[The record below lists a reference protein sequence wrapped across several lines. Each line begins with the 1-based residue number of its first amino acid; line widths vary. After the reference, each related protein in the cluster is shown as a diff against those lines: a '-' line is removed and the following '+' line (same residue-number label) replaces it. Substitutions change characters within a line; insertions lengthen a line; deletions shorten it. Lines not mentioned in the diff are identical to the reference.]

1 MDFLNEFIGILNMMS
16 PYLLLGFLVSGLLH
30 VYAPSSLFQK
40 HLAGNNMKSV
50 FWASLIGVPLPLC
63 SCGVIPTAM
72 SVKNE
77 GASHGATVSF
87 LISTPQT
94 GVDSIL
100 ATYGLLGLP
109 YAICRPIFAFV
120 LAMFG
125 GMLVNLWGGEK
136 NKTNNDNVP
145 HKEIPSNK
153 TWKDVFVYGFVTMI
167 QNFGKW
173 LVLGLLI
180 AAAIT
185 AFIPPSVFELLSE
198 NYWLNILAV
207 LAISIPMY
215 VCATGSIPI
224 ALSLIAMGMSP
235 GTAMILLIAGPA
247 TNVASITVIKK
258 VLGTRTT
265 LVYILSVV
273 IGAILCA
280 LMVDLVFPPEWF
292 ALHNAVAETCHT
304 HSSIWWQI
312 LSSILFVL
320 LFVNAFV
327 QPYLQQK
334 KEAKEKAQK
343 ATTETPKSQF
353 SFVPR
358 KIYHVN
364 GMDCNHCKAN
374 IERSLL
380 QLPNVSFA
388 QANIQT
394 KTVEVEGSISA
405 DQVKKCVESLGFDF
419 VQNVYSINK
428 GPKQNPNITKPKFK

>member
-1 MDFLNEFIGILNMMS
+1 MDFINEFIGILNMMS
-16 PYLLLGFLVSGLLH
+16 PYLLIGFFISGLLH
-30 VYAPSSLFQK
+30 VYAPNSLFRK

-77 GASHGATVSF
+77 GASNGATVSF

-125 GMLVNLWGGEK
+125 GLFVNLWGGDK
-136 NKTNNDNVP
+136 NETKNNNTQR
-145 HKEIPSNK
+145 KAIQNNK
-153 TWKDVFVYGFVTMI
+153 TWKDVFIYGFVTMI

-173 LVLGLLI
+173 LVFGLLI

-185 AFIPPSVFELLSE
+185 AFIPPSYFDFFSK
-198 NYWLNILAV
+198 NYFLNLLAV

-247 TNVASITVIKK
+247 TNVASITVVKK
-258 VLGTRTT
+258 VLGSKTT
-265 LVYILSVV
+265 LLYILSVV
-273 IGAILCA
+273 VGAIICA
-280 LMVDLVFPPEWF
+280 LIVDLVLPDHWF
-292 ALHNAVAETCHT
+292 AIAQTEVAMCHGT
-304 HSSIWWQI
+304 HTTAWWQI
-312 LSSILFVL
+312 ASSILFVL
-320 LFVNAFV
+320 MFINAFV
-327 QPYLQQK
+327 QPYIQQRKTKSKQTTSAVSATPSFTFAPK
-334 KEAKEKAQK
+334 K
-343 ATTETPKSQF
+343 T
-353 SFVPR
+353 
-358 KIYHVN
+358 YHVN
-364 GMDCNHCKAN
+364 GMNCNHCKTN
-374 IERSLL
+374 VERALL
-380 QLPNVSFA
+380 QLPSVTYVLASY
-388 QANIQT
+388 Q
-394 KTVEVEGSISA
+394 KCTVEVEGSA
-405 DQVKKCVESLGFDF
+405 TAEQVKNCVESLGFEF
-419 VQNVYSINK
+419 V
-428 GPKQNPNITKPKFK
+428 G